1 MKTMEE
7 AKVLTLEEK
16 RRRFE
21 ERLATG
27 FYIRPAKPKP
37 TAVVS
42 LPVSDK
48 IADAVTANPASL
60 RVSARGEDG
69 IAVVEGP
76 RPNSNNVTVRID
88 WIREVDADGRPIYE
102 TREAVSE
109 YDPLSGL

>member
-1 MKTMEE
+1 MIAMEE
-7 AKVLTLEEK
+7 AKRLTFEEK

-42 LPVSDK
+42 LPVSEK
-48 IADAVTANPASL
+48 IAEAVIANPASV

-76 RPNSNNVTVRID
+76 RPNRNNVLVRVD
-88 WIREVDADGRPIYE
+88 WVREVDAEGRPIYE
-102 TREAVSE
+102 QPGAVSE
-109 YDPLSGL
+109 YDTFSRH